1 LTLRSKEDIPAPG
14 LRQARQTGRAEAEAA
29 ELRLLLEESLARE
42 QTWLTKALQAQNQ
55 IEEVRLT
62 EQQLSLW
69 RALNF
74 EEELERTRAEVARLQ
89 ADRER
94 ALAELKE
101 ELERTR
107 AEVARLQADRERVL
121 AENAWL
127 SDYRQA
133 VEGSGAWRL
142 IQFFRKLVGR
152 KW

>member
-1 LTLRSKEDIPAPG
+1 VGNELTLRSKEDVSAPG
-14 LRQARQTGRAEAEAA
+14 LGQARQTGRAEAEAA

-42 QTWLTKALQAQNQ
+42 QTWLSKALQAQNQ

-74 EEELERTRAEVARLQ
+74 EEELERTRAEVARL
-89 ADRER
+89 
-94 ALAELKE
+94 
-101 ELERTR
+101 
-107 AEVARLQADRERVL
+107 L

-133 VEGSGAWRL
+133 VEGSRAWRL

>member
-1 LTLRSKEDIPAPG
+1 MTLRSKEDIPAPG

-94 ALAELKE
+94 
-101 ELERTR
+101 
-107 AEVARLQADRERVL
+107 VL